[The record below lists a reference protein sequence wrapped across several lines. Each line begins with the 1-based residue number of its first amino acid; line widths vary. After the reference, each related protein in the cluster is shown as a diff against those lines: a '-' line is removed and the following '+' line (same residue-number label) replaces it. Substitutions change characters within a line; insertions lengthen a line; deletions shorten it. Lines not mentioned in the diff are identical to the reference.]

1 VRILRLARIIRVMQ
15 MKDTWK
21 STMRLIITLIYL
33 LLWVHFT
40 GCLWFVIVQTDEDW
54 IPVPDWY
61 WGHTTVFDEGE
72 WT

>member
-1 VRILRLARIIRVMQ
+1 MR

-21 STMRLIITLIYL
+21 STMRLIITLVYL

-40 GCLWFVIVQTDEDW
+40 GCLWFVIVKVDEDW

-61 WGHTTVFDEGE
+61 PGYTTVFDEGE